1 MMHKSRLLT
10 LIGNIHYGNDEGQ
23 QCDFKSKEMANLLK
37 HKGRQLL
44 GICVFPLR
52 GTSTIFCKS
61 DEGTVC
67 KICILKMYESAIRLR
82 HLLLCFESNS
92 KGQIL
97 HQTAITFTVGI
108 LQLEGGKHHEMP
120 KSEMNI
126 LKKDEDALLF
136 MKYWG
141 KKSLKCMKLAC

>member
-1 MMHKSRLLT
+1 
-10 LIGNIHYGNDEGQ
+10 
-23 QCDFKSKEMANLLK
+23 
-37 HKGRQLL
+37 
-44 GICVFPLR
+44 
-52 GTSTIFCKS
+52 
-61 DEGTVC
+61 
-67 KICILKMYESAIRLR
+67 MYESAIRLR

-141 KKSLKCMKLAC
+141 KKSLKCMKLACWLIFQPNNDIDDFAKGQMWLTNFECPIIINCILNMVETR

>member
-1 MMHKSRLLT
+1 
-10 LIGNIHYGNDEGQ
+10 
-23 QCDFKSKEMANLLK
+23 
-37 HKGRQLL
+37 
-44 GICVFPLR
+44 
-52 GTSTIFCKS
+52 
-61 DEGTVC
+61 
-67 KICILKMYESAIRLR
+67 MYESAIRLR

-126 LKKDEDALLF
+126 LKKK
-136 MKYWG
+136 MKMHFCLWNTG
-141 KKSLKCMKLAC
+141 EKNH